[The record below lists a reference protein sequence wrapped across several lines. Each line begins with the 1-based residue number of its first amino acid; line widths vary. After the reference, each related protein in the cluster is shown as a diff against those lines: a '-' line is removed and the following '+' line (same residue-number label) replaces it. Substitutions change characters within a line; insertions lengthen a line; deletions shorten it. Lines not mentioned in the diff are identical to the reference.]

1 MKKSV
6 VLALVATLSLGA
18 FAVAQDLVPDPAIT
32 GMTNEQKVE
41 VRQELMEDNG
51 RILRTAMR
59 ASGADA
65 EAAATAL
72 LQNYLDMPALFAE
85 GSNVGKS
92 KALPQLWERFADFEA
107 IARTGQEAAAAMLA
121 AAKAGDSAAYSAAAR
136 TLGGTCGQCHQ
147 RFRG

>member
-92 KALPQLWERFADFEA
+92 KALPQLWEQFADFEA

>member
-1 MKKSV
+1 MKKSL
-6 VLALVATLSLGA
+6 VLAFVATLSLGA
-18 FAVAQDLVPDPAIT
+18 FAVAKDLVPDPAIAN
-32 GMTNEQKVE
+32 MTNEQKVE
-41 VRQELMEDNG
+41 ARQQLMEDNG

-72 LQNYLDMPALFAE
+72 LQNYLDIPALFPE

-107 IARTGQEAAAAMLA
+107 IAVSGQDAAAAMLA
-121 AAKAGDSAAYSAAAR
+121 AAKAGDTAAYSAAAR

-147 RFRG
+147 QFRG